1 MTSLALEALALSRA
15 GDREG
20 AIALLLAAREN
31 GPLDDPATSLLF
43 SLLGDRG
50 DDVDDH
56 ALKVELCERGLE
68 LATRPV
74 QRSTWHLRRG
84 LLWLERREASRALVD
99 LQRVLAL
106 QASEDH
112 LEQAREA
119 LLQVAALSPARPGRK
134 TTRGERS

>member
-31 GPLDDPATSLLF
+31 SPLDDPATSLLF

-56 ALKVELCERGLE
+56 ALKLELCERGLE

-84 LLWLERREASRALVD
+84 LLFLERREAGPALAE
-99 LQRVLAL
+99 LQRVLSL
-106 QASEDH
+106 KASDDH
-112 LEQAREA
+112 LEQARGA
-119 LLQVAALSPARPGRK
+119 LLQVASLSPSRRVDKKQP
-134 TTRGERS
+134 RG

>member
-31 GPLDDPATSLLF
+31 SPLDDPATSLLF

-56 ALKVELCERGLE
+56 ALKLELCERGLE

-84 LLWLERREASRALVD
+84 LLFLERREAGPALAEF
-99 LQRVLAL
+99 QRVLSL
-106 QASEDH
+106 KASDDH
-112 LEQAREA
+112 LEQARGA
-119 LLQVAALSPARPGRK
+119 LLQVASLSPSRRVDKKPP
-134 TTRGERS
+134 RG